1 MQTEWENV
9 IKVYCPVTDEMRAST
24 QVQAKRQQQ
33 QLTEVILLENMEQVS
48 S

>member
-9 IKVYCPVTDEMRAST
+9 IEDEMRAST

-33 QLTEVILLENMEQVS
+33 QLIEVILLENVEQVS